1 MLFPPREEAFDGAAR
16 LPGVYEELGRPP
28 LQQTQLQRALADD
41 PIGLWREVRVLA
53 ETASTNAVVADAAR
67 EGAGEGLVVVA
78 ESQTAGRGRLG
89 RTWVSPARAGLTLSV
104 LLRPQVSD
112 PAEWGWLPLLA
123 GLAAAGAVRAQA
135 GLEAVVKW
143 PNDVLVG
150 ERKLAGI
157 LAEAVQPGAV
167 VIGVGLNVTTTAA
180 ELPPDVAATSLAVE
194 GARTTDRSIVL
205 RALLRSL
212 ASVYDAWQ
220 IDPAP
225 QRDAYR
231 AVCATLGSRVRLEL
245 PDGRSVVG
253 LADDVDTDGR
263 LVVDGTPY
271 ASADVV
277 HLRGTDLPG

>member
-1 MLFPPREEAFDGAAR
+1 M
-16 LPGVYEELGRPP
+16 YEELGRPP